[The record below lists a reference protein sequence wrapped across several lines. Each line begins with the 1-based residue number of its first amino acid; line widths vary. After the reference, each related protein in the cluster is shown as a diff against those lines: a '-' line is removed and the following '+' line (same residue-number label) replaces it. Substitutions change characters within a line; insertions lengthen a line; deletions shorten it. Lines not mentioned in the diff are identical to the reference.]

1 MRVMVLLLM
10 LLVST
15 PIHVLS
21 GGGPCLSLRLSLCLC
36 LSVGLC
42 LCVGL
47 CLGLSMGLRLK
58 MGVHL
63 CWVDGRRLMRKPV
76 KRRVVHGDVLR
87 SGYNV
92 EVYVCIVIL
101 AFSIDLI
108 AAELCANCSRRR

>member
-1 MRVMVLLLM
+1 MRVMVLLV
-10 LLVST
+10 LLVSA

-21 GGGPCLSLRLSLCLC
+21 GGGPCLCLRLRLCLC
-36 LSVGLC
+36 LSVGLR

-87 SGYNV
+87 SGYNL

-101 AFSIDLI
+101 ALSIDLV
-108 AAELCANCSRRR
+108 AAGLCTNCSWRR